1 MLLVLANDIQ
11 KTSHFLERAGLYPTI
26 VAVTVAVFVLAYLG
40 RAVENY
46 IRHLHRKPYLPYSN
60 PRFILTAAGCA
71 LVADGFL
78 VGFVFQERLP
88 LHAATVATSAGLL
101 CLIVSLILSVVPYVR
116 QIRRV
121 RSGRAKAADAARDA
135 RRDDSGDGGGPAD

>member
-1 MLLVLANDIQ
+1 MLFVLANDIQ
-11 KTSHFLERAGLYPTI
+11 KTSHWLERAGLYPTI
-26 VAVTVAVFVLAYLG
+26 VAVSVGVFVLAYLG

-60 PRFILTAAGCA
+60 PRFILTVAGCA

-88 LHAATVATSAGLL
+88 LHAATVTTSAGLL
-101 CLIVSLILSVVPYVR
+101 CLIASLIMSIVPYVR

-121 RSGRAKAADAARDA
+121 GNARAEAAGRH
-135 RRDDSGDGGGPAD
+135 DDDPAD

>member
-60 PRFILTAAGCA
+60 PRFILTVAGCA

-88 LHAATVATSAGLL
+88 LHAATVTTSAGLL
-101 CLIVSLILSVVPYVR
+101 CLIAGLVLSIVPYVR
-116 QIRRV
+116 QVRRL
-121 RSGRAKAADAARDA
+121 RAGRNGASEPSRDA
-135 RRDDSGDGGGPAD
+135 PPADSGDDSRRAD

>member
-1 MLLVLANDIQ
+1 MLLVLANDIA
-11 KTSHFLERAGLYPTI
+11 KSSHFLERAGLYPTI
-26 VAVTVAVFVLAYLG
+26 AAVSVGVFILAYLG

-60 PRFILTAAGCA
+60 PRFILTVGGCA
-71 LVADGFL
+71 LGADGFL

-88 LHAATVATSAGLL
+88 LHAATVTTSAGLL
-101 CLIVSLILSVVPYVR
+101 CLIASLIMSVVPYVR

-121 RSGRAKAADAARDA
+121 GTARPEATGRH
-135 RRDDSGDGGGPAD
+135 DDPAD